1 VVVVQVDL
9 LNRVGNTVVV
19 VPLTSNI
26 KRAALPSA
34 VAVPAGCG
42 GLTAES
48 VALCHQVRVLD
59 KSGLLQRLGELPEQ
73 WLQHIEG
80 KLRFV
85 MGL

>member
-1 VVVVQVDL
+1 MIVVQVDL

-19 VPLTSNI
+19 VPFTSNI

-34 VAVPAGCG
+34 VAVPSGCG
-42 GLTAES
+42 GLTTES

-59 KSGLLQRLGELPEQ
+59 KSGLIQRLGELPDQ
-73 WLQHIEG
+73 WLQEIEG

-85 MGL
+85 MAL